1 MIKDLFSDFDPDHLL
16 VMDGYDDC
24 IVGVVERFGQ
34 DPIVCYD
41 KYKVIQK
48 LQDDGGMSRD
58 EAVEF
63 FHFNQFGAW
72 MGDLTPCF
80 LSPN

>member
-1 MIKDLFSDFDPDHLL
+1 MNKDLFSDFDPDHLL

-48 LQDDGGMSRD
+48 LQDDGDMSRD

-63 FHFNQFGAW
+63 FHFNHLGAW

-80 LSPN
+80 LSTN

>member
-1 MIKDLFSDFDPDHLL
+1 MNKDLFSDFDPDHLL

-63 FHFNQFGAW
+63 FHFNHLGAW

-80 LSPN
+80 VSLN